1 MDISSGI
8 TERKLS
14 DHEARVTSYF
24 GGTRK
29 TMSKS
34 VGFSSKN
41 KDPVNG
47 YNRLPSEHENFA
59 YQITH

>member
-47 YNRLPSEHENFA
+47 YNRLPSEH
-59 YQITH
+59 